1 MKSSKTLQRFA
12 LVACLVAAST
22 AVVAQEFPT
31 KPVQIIVPFPAG
43 MASDIVARVV
53 AGGLGSLWKKGAY
66 IDNRG
71 GGASI
76 PGMMAG
82 KNAPADGYTLTIASV
97 GPVAINPALHANLS
111 YDPAKDFV
119 MINGVFSVPL
129 VIVASSSTSFRSLK
143 DVVDAATKNPGTLNL
158 GVPGTATIQ
167 HVAAESFKQRAN
179 VKMNSIQY
187 RGSSQMLTEV
197 LGGHVTIAID
207 SVTTALQH
215 IKAGKLIPLAVT
227 SEKRIPQLPDT
238 PTVAELG
245 YPGFQA
251 SGWVGVF
258 APKKTPEELVRKI
271 SADFRTV
278 LAMPD
283 VQKAISENGGVV
295 DARGTQEWT
304 RFVGEE
310 LKNWKDIVT
319 SSGVTAE

>member
-1 MKSSKTLQRFA
+1 MKSSKTLRRIA
-12 LVACLVAAST
+12 MIASLAVAST
-22 AVVAQEFPT
+22 AVAAQEFPE

-53 AGGLGSLWKKGAY
+53 ANGLGSIWKKGAY
-66 IDNRG
+66 VDNRG

-97 GPVAINPALHANLS
+97 GPVAINPALHQNLS

-129 VIVASSSTSFRSLK
+129 VIVASSSTSFKSLK
-143 DVVDAATKNPGTLNL
+143 DVVDEATKNPGVLNL

-179 VKMNSIQY
+179 IKMNSIQY

-197 LGGHVTIAID
+197 LGGHVTVAID

-215 IKAGKLIPLAVT
+215 IKSGKLVPLAVT

-258 APKKTPEELVRKI
+258 APKKTPEEIVRKI

-283 VQKAISENGGVV
+283 IKKAINENGGVV
-295 DARGTQEWT
+295 DARATQEWT